1 MGCVDTGG
9 AEAASSVV
17 ILDLAE
23 AGAGAG
29 VRRVVRAG
37 GGVSCLH
44 LTGERLLAGGEGWV
58 AAWRVLDRGNYSRQ
72 VCGQVI
78 EVMIH

>member
-23 AGAGAG
+23 AGAG

-44 LTGERLLAGGEGWV
+44 LAGERLLAGGEGWV

-78 EVMIH
+78 EVIIH